1 MSWAGWLRLMV
12 VAGAVLLLEVLC
24 RAGAI
29 AKTVLPAPSVM
40 AGDLYRLLAS
50 GAASADIGETLSN
63 VALSVIASI
72 LLGFVGGV
80 AIHAMPRVRRAL
92 DPFLATY
99 YAVPFFVFYPVLIVI
114 FGLGAAPIVV
124 IGTLFGV
131 VAMLINTLNGLDRIP
146 RVLLK
151 TARVHGMDPV
161 RTALLIKLPSAAPF
175 LFTGAKLAIAYCF
188 IGVIAAEF
196 IMSSSGIG
204 YSIAYAF
211 NNFDNARM
219 YALMLFIIVLV
230 TALNAV
236 LFTWERRIMQRRRR

>member
-1 MSWAGWLRLMV
+1 MSRAGWIRLGV
-12 VAGAVLLLEVLC
+12 VAGFILLLEALC
-24 RAGAI
+24 RGGAV
-29 AKTVLPAPSVM
+29 ARTVMPPPSAMV
-40 AGDLYRLLAS
+40 ASLHELLLS
-50 GAASADIGETLSN
+50 GAASADIRETLGN
-63 VALSVIASI
+63 VALAVVASV
-72 LLGFVGGV
+72 LLGFAGGV
-80 AIHAMPRVRRAL
+80 VIHSIPRLRRAI

-114 FGLGAAPIVV
+114 FGLGTAPVVV

-146 RVLLK
+146 RVLIK
-151 TARVHGMDPV
+151 TARVSGMDPV
-161 RTALLIKLPSAAPF
+161 RTALMIKLPSAAPF
-175 LFTGAKLAIAYCF
+175 LFTGIKLAIAYCF

-211 NNFDNARM
+211 NNFDNGRM

-230 TALNAV
+230 TAINAA
-236 LFTWERRIMQRRRR
+236 LFVWERRIMRRRGL